1 MIERA
6 FDKEKCFKTD
16 RAQVYSAGPASS
28 HAVKLSHVTI
38 SKVTHRVTLAYD
50 QLSIESENLLEASYR
65 VTGAHV

>member
-1 MIERA
+1 M
-6 FDKEKCFKTD
+6 
-16 RAQVYSAGPASS
+16 YSAGPASS